1 VHPLTY
7 SGDQASAD
15 RCSAP
20 PDILSGT
27 PLHGAVLAL
36 QYVSGSH
43 AFPGTCLARWQGVST
58 FRTPRGSL
66 CTGSGPLGGN
76 CMYATRR
83 TWSSAFSSCG
93 WDFTCRYHG
102 CAGIGFLASDSSR
115 YGLIGIGNYCG
126 TIGLIGRLLVSGV
139 LGNFHA
145 VLVYS
150 IFLYGQCFSLGREL
164 CVALCVNRPL
174 SFRIQHMLS
183 IFTVGKLELRSIIG
197 QLISFIVWQWCFSLS
212 VYSGSY
218 WSWDFC
224 VAFVNG
230 ATSIRTFWC
239 EVPRRL
245 GTAHVLFKGVV
256 ARCRHGAGQAS
267 MSCVE
272 LAPN

>member
-1 VHPLTY
+1 MRSRWCTRWLGLQCVARTCCP
-7 SGDQASAD
+7 AA
-15 RCSAP
+15 
-20 PDILSGT
+20 I
-27 PLHGAVLAL
+27 AVLWG
-36 QYVSGSH
+36 GS
-43 AFPGTCLARWQGVST
+43 
-58 FRTPRGSL
+58 
-66 CTGSGPLGGN
+66 
-76 CMYATRR
+76 
-83 TWSSAFSSCG
+83 
-93 WDFTCRYHG
+93 
-102 CAGIGFLASDSSR
+102 IFLASYSFR
-115 YGLIGIGNYCG
+115 YGLIGSGNYCS
-126 TIGLIGRLLVSGV
+126 TIGLIGRLLLCGV

-150 IFLYGQCFSLGREL
+150 IILYGQCFSLGREL

-183 IFTVGKLELRSIIG
+183 IFTVGKLELRFIIG

-245 GTAHVLFKGVV
+245 PSFQSAACT
-256 ARCRHGAGQAS
+256 
-267 MSCVE
+267 
-272 LAPN
+272 